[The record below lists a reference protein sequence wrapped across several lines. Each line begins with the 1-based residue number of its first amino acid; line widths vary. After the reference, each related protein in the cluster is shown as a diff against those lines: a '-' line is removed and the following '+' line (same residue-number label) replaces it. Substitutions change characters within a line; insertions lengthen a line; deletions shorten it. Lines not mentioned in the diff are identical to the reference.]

1 MKTPD
6 RIAWDM
12 ANEPWNAERILIDAL
27 TEREAAAYA
36 QGRAEALE
44 EAAQIAERGDYLFEG
59 VYNRGIRVRGEQ
71 AAAAIRALAE
81 PRR

>member
-1 MKTPD
+1 VKTPD

-44 EAAQIAERGDYLFEG
+44 EAAWEIERRKATSFSADSL
-59 VYNRGIRVRGEQ
+59 
-71 AAAAIRALAE
+71 AAAIRALKE